1 MEPHLD
7 TSDRKSTRA
16 NKPKEGTKGHFSSLG
31 DWLTWGQCVMSFV
44 WQDLLILFKRTIMN

>member
-1 MEPHLD
+1 MD

-31 DWLTWGQCVMSFV
+31 DWLTWDQCVMSFV